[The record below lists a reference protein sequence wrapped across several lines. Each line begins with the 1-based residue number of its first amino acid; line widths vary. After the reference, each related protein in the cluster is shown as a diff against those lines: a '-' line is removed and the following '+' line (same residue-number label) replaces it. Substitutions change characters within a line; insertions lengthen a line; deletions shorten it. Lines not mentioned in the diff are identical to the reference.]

1 MVSFYGFYTSW
12 SIILAL
18 LSISALAY
26 IVYTE
31 NKTNSTSP
39 TICDVDLY
47 KLNYNLYELMVLVLS
62 LTIFTSLINTITY
75 FCTRNEDSSPA
86 RKFTIFILFV
96 FYVLKFLGLIPML
109 IQFNDHRECF
119 TFYKDIS
126 NNQIGELGSFVGI
139 VLAYSIELLFVM
151 IGFITM
157 LCCSEKPTRTYY
169 NNFK

>member
-1 MVSFYGFYTSW
+1 MISFYGFYTSW

-26 IVYTE
+26 IVYNNEKNNT
-31 NKTNSTSP
+31 TQSP
-39 TICDVDLY
+39 TVCDVDLY

-86 RKFTIFILFV
+86 RKFTIFIIFV
-96 FYVLKFLGLIPML
+96 LYVLKFLGLIPML

-119 TFYKDIS
+119 TFYQNS
-126 NNQIGELGSFVGI
+126 TNNQIGVLGTFIGI

-151 IGFITM
+151 I
-157 LCCSEKPTRTYY
+157 
-169 NNFK
+169 